1 MNTKRLLLLW
11 LLIKLTTSSLA
22 YALPPT
28 QRCAGEDCDGKDP
41 LKMGCAKDAVT
52 IAEANLSPP
61 NAKNV
66 FGKIELRWSEKCRT
80 VWARTEKP
88 NSVRLPFVRAE
99 VSNDK
104 GATFQSAARN
114 KSAIWSPMIF
124 VADNKIEIK
133 ACGALAR
140 TSTSSSASGCTKLT
154 KVNTAD
160 DQNEAIK
167 QSREKWEGSKFDH
180 YVFEITMNCFCVPE
194 LTQPI
199 VIEVKDGEPVTITY
213 ANGDEIEN
221 DVRKFFAPHDTLDK
235 VFDLITGAVKEKAD
249 RVEVEYDVTLGYP
262 TKIMIDRSQAVADD
276 EVFYAIRYVK
286 KK

>member
-1 MNTKRLLLLW
+1 MNTKRFLLLW
-11 LLIKLTTSSLA
+11 LLIELTTSSVA

-28 QRCAGEDCDGKDP
+28 QRCDGEQCDGKDP

-52 IAEANLSPP
+52 IAEANLSAP
-61 NAKNV
+61 NVKNV

-80 VWARTEKP
+80 VWARTEKT
-88 NSVRLPFVRAE
+88 NSARLPFISAE
-99 VSNDK
+99 VSNNK

-114 KSAIWSPMIF
+114 KNATWSPMIF
-124 VADNKIEIK
+124 VANNKIEIK
-133 ACGALAR
+133 ACGALGR
-140 TSTSSSASGCTKLT
+140 TSSSSSASGCTELT
-154 KVNTAD
+154 KVNTAV

-167 QSREKWEGSKFDH
+167 QSREKWESSKFDH
-180 YVFEITMNCFCVPE
+180 YVFEITMSCFCVTE

-213 ANGDEIEN
+213 ANGDEIEK

-235 VFDLITGAVKEKAD
+235 VFDLINSAVKEKAE
-249 RVEVEYDVTLGYP
+249 RVEVEYDATLGYP
-262 TKIMIDRSQAVADD
+262 TKITIDRSQAVADD